1 MGRSYGLV
9 GFANAGR
16 QLWLAVTLAVAPLAN
31 AQEFETPPAV
41 RAADVL
47 PAELLKG
54 PDHVVQD
61 EVASD
66 GVALAFTIRSTFG
79 DFTAPSREMAELR
92 IAEVAAIAQLKELG
106 RTEMFT
112 SGMVDSVK
120 KKAQI
125 LQSVVED
132 PEGTVHGMG
141 RGLKGLFDRGRQA
154 TEQAGDLVQGGD
166 DAGGAPTLTTTVD
179 TIDEVL
185 GVNAARR
192 KIAQSVGADPYSTNA
207 VLQKELKRLADA
219 LAAGGMTAD
228 FAVGQV
234 PGASV
239 VTKAAG
245 LAWDLPPQDLRA
257 RNEKALEAMG
267 CDEDAVERLLD
278 NPSYTPTLATALVE
292 ALLDLGELDGRAVL
306 VEIAAG
312 AQNEAEARF
321 YRSSANLLVA
331 AQAEGRTLQRA
342 QAYGRA
348 PAAVTADGTLLVA
361 AAVDLLIWQAGLAEV
376 VDPPVPSARSR
387 ELWITGQLS
396 ERARTELRR
405 RGFDVKEG
413 VSATRQ
419 SVSRH
424 PSRTATGRE
433 AA

>member
-1 MGRSYGLV
+1 VGVAGPGRRLV
-9 GFANAGR
+9 VGAVLTVAAPVAG
-16 QLWLAVTLAVAPLAN
+16 
-31 AQEFETPPAV
+31 QEFESPPTL

-47 PAELLKG
+47 PREALEG
-54 PDHVVQD
+54 PHHEVAD

-66 GVALAFTIRSTFG
+66 GVGLVFTVRSTFG
-79 DFTAPSREMAELR
+79 TFVAPSRELAELR
-92 IAEVAAIAQLKELG
+92 IAEVGAIARLKELG
-106 RTEMFT
+106 RGEMFT

-141 RGLKGLFDRGRQA
+141 RGLKGLFDRGRQVA
-154 TEQAGDLVQGGD
+154 EDAGDLVESSDG
-166 DAGGAPTLTTTVD
+166 AGGGASTLD
-179 TIDEVL
+179 TAVNAVDEVL

-192 KIAQSVGADPYSTNA
+192 KIAQSVGADPYSTNV
-207 VLQKELKRLADA
+207 VLQKELTRLADA
-219 LAAGGMTAD
+219 LVAGGMSAD

-306 VEIAAG
+306 VALAAG
-312 AQNEAEARF
+312 ARNEAEARF
-321 YRSSANLLVA
+321 YRSSVRLLAV
-331 AQAEGRTLQRA
+331 AQAEGRTLRRA
-342 QAYGRA
+342 RGYGRA
-348 PAAVTADGTLLVA
+348 LAALTGDGTLLVA
-361 AAVDLLIWQAGLAEV
+361 VAVDLLTWQEGVREAVET
-376 VDPPVPSARSR
+376 PVPEARAR
-387 ELWITGQLS
+387 ALWLTGQLS
-396 ERARTELRR
+396 ARTRAELRG
-405 RGFDVKEG
+405 RGFEVREG
-413 VSATRQ
+413 IGV
-419 SVSRH
+419 
-424 PSRTATGRE
+424 TGT
-433 AA
+433 